1 MATRVDMPQLGL
13 TMETGTIL
21 RWLVAEGEVV
31 EKGKPVVLIQ
41 TDKVEYEVESPAAGT
56 VLKIVG
62 AEGAELPVGTLMAVL
77 GQPGEDVS
85 AIAGAAPAAAPA
97 EAKPAA
103 PSAERRA
110 PEAQPA
116 APVRAPGERVKISP
130 VAKKLAQ
137 EHGID
142 INTLAGTGPEG
153 RIIREDVE
161 RAMAAGPGRAQAA
174 PQPVAAS
181 IPLAGIRKVIFD
193 RMGQSARETARV
205 TLFADADVTELVR
218 LRQGQAADWERRFG
232 VKPSYTDLIHFA
244 VARALREEPRINCCL
259 DGQAVRVRAE
269 VHLAFAVDLGEG
281 LVAAVVKDA
290 DRKSLGELAKAA
302 RDLAER
308 GRAGKLTP
316 DEMADGT
323 FTVSNLGAFGV
334 GHFTPVINQPQ
345 AAILGIGAIQER
357 PVVIGGGIHVRSILP
372 LSLVFDHRLIDGAP
386 AAKFLAKVN
395 ELLTHPAWIG

>member
-21 RWLVAEGEVV
+21 RWLVAEGEAV
-31 EKGKPVVLIQ
+31 EKGKPIVLIQ

-56 VLKIVG
+56 VLKVIG
-62 AEGAELPVGTLMAVL
+62 KEGAELPVGTLMAVL

-85 AIAGAAPAAAPA
+85 ALVGAAPAAAPTA
-97 EAKPAA
+97 EAPKAEPRAESQAPAKPAV
-103 PSAERRA
+103 
-110 PEAQPA
+110 
-116 APVRAPGERVKISP
+116 PVRAPGERVKISP

-142 INTLAGTGPEG
+142 INVLAGTGPEG

-161 RAMAAGPGRAQAA
+161 RAIAAGPSRAAA
-174 PQPVAAS
+174 QPAAATIPVA
-181 IPLAGIRKVIFD
+181 GMRKVIFD
-193 RMGQSARETARV
+193 RMGQSSREAARV

-218 LRQGQAADWERRFG
+218 LRQTQSAEWERRFG

-259 DGQAVRVRAE
+259 DGQTVRVRGE
-269 VHLAFAVDLGEG
+269 VHLGFAVDLGEG
-281 LVAAVVKDA
+281 LVAAVIKDA

-308 GRAGKLTP
+308 GRAGKLNP
-316 DEMADGT
+316 DEMTDGT
-323 FTVSNLGAFGV
+323 FTVSNLGGFGI
-334 GHFTPVINQPQ
+334 GHFTPIINLPQ

-357 PVVIGGGIHVRSILP
+357 PVVMNGGIHVRSILP
-372 LSLVFDHRLIDGAP
+372 LSLAFDHRLIDGAP

-395 ELLTHPAWIG
+395 ELLTNPAWIG